1 VTVEG
6 KVRPDTDALGDGLDD
21 GRLLGD
27 IGRAQV
33 AVGAVALM
41 AAREVEVE
49 LQRVVA
55 ELVDHPLRLVGVRRR
70 LGLLARVAVAVDAHL
85 VAVVPAEELIG
96 RQVEQPAGEVVEGD
110 LDSRDGGNGDAAE

>member
-21 GRLLGD
+21 GRLVGD

-85 VAVVPAEELIG
+85 VAVLPAEELIG

-110 LDSRDGGNGDAAE
+110 LDSRDGG